1 MRINF
6 RQGIVSHQSGGFLQY
21 NVQNNVDILANTR
34 AVTVTVAEKT
44 SNYTFT
50 EDRDVVNAW
59 IGPFDTGTTY
69 WLYWNFDTQTFA
81 RTFAYTD
88 VEPVAQSTTPA
99 NPEEGL
105 IWFDTSKNEMFR
117 WSGLGWF
124 KLIATFAGV
133 LFNATFASYSI
144 NAPLFTGTQVG
155 ITSAGVSG
163 RPLYNSAGRTIRNSD
178 NTFITTE
185 SGLYIN
191 DSQSAA
197 IRLESNIVRAKN
209 IEAAMAEFNIVAYSG
224 PGEIRTA
231 QYTDA
236 QETITAVLM
245 ENLVADQT
253 GVVVPQGIVVNP
265 SWNFTNPI
273 GTPLWIDNGM
283 LISIDPHITDSITNP
298 IPKTPVARVLS
309 SDSILFE
316 QGLGGVGPKGPK
328 GNVSGQTPAS
338 VSSLG
343 SVALSTAPAIA
354 AAPIAV
360 SDTDPRISGGP
371 FAPLVHPHAAAA
383 ISYVPGGNITATN
396 VQAAIIQSVAGTVQ
410 ITGDTFTGPLIL
422 SAAPTQP
429 LEASTKDYVDSST
442 ADKAD
447 AIHTHSAGQITL
459 APVGGVVATD
469 VQSGF
474 AELDNEKFDKSGG
487 IVSGMLTVAG
497 IGQFNS
503 AVDFVSGLT
512 SQADVSID
520 GNLIITTNTDIGGD
534 LQVTGNSAVLG
545 NLGVNGIAD
554 ITGTLSVT
562 GDVTLNDN
570 LTIANNL
577 TVSGNTTT
585 TGNTIVSG
593 NITTGGDATVTGNV
607 IVTGTT
613 TLSADPTSGLQAA
626 TKDYVDNKVTAAA
639 ITELPYDLTFF
650 IAGPAASVPGSTVGL
665 IVVPRAVSIEA
676 AVTNVFGRA
685 LTPPLTTVVYELFHN
700 NAIIGTI
707 TFDPAVAGGIEP
719 TFSIPNSVNML
730 AGAYIEVRPTTQETN
745 IANVGATIIAC
756 STDINCP

>member
-1 MRINF
+1 MRITF

-34 AVTVTVAEKT
+34 AVTITVAEKN

-50 EDRDVVNAW
+50 EDRDIVNAW
-59 IGPFDTGTTY
+59 IGPFDVGTTY

-88 VEPVAQSTTPA
+88 VEPITQATTPA

-124 KLIATFAGV
+124 KIIAAFAGT
-133 LFNATFASYSI
+133 LFNGTFASYSI

-155 ITSAGVSG
+155 ITTPGVSG
-163 RPLYNSAGRTIRNSD
+163 RPLYNSAGRTIRNGD

-209 IEAAMAEFNIVAYSG
+209 VEAAMAEFNIVAYSG

-231 QYTDA
+231 QYADA

-245 ENLVADQT
+245 ENLIADQI
-253 GVVVPQGIVVNP
+253 GVVIPQGMVVNP
-265 SWNFTNPI
+265 NWNFTNPI
-273 GTPLWIDNGM
+273 GTPLWIDNGV
-283 LISIDPHITDSITNP
+283 LISVDPHITDSITNP

-343 SVALSTAPAIA
+343 SVALSTAPAVA

-371 FAPLVHPHAAAA
+371 FASLVHPHEAAA
-383 ISYVPGGNITATN
+383 ISYVPGGTITATN
-396 VQAAIIQSVAGTVQ
+396 VQAAIIQSTNGTAQ
-410 ITGDTFTGPLIL
+410 ITGDTFTGPVIL
-422 SAAPTQP
+422 SGAPTQP
-429 LEASTKDYVDSST
+429 LEAATSQYVIDLT
-442 ADKAD
+442 TGKAD
-447 AIHTHSAGQITL
+447 AIHTHTAGEITL

-474 AELDNEKFDKSGG
+474 AELDNNKFDKTGGTISGA
-487 IVSGMLTVAG
+487 LTVTG

-503 AVDFVSGLT
+503 TVDFAAGIT
-512 SQADVSID
+512 TQADAAID
-520 GNLIITTNTDIGGD
+520 GSLFVTTNLTVVGDSSVIGNATTSGNSTVTGNAGVVGTLNVTGIATLIDNILIGGD
-534 LQVTGNSAVLG
+534 ASVTGNMLVTGNSDVIG
-545 NLGVNGIAD
+545 NAD
-554 ITGTLSVT
+554 ITG
-562 GDVTLNDN
+562 N
-570 LTIANNL
+570 LD
-577 TVSGNTTT
+577 
-585 TGNTIVSG
+585 VSG
-593 NITTGGDATVTGNV
+593 NINMTGVVN
-607 IVTGTT
+607 
-613 TLSADPTSGLQAA
+613 LSADPTTGLQAA

-639 ITELPYDLTFF
+639 LTELPYDLTFF
-650 IAGPAASVPGSTVGL
+650 IAGPAASIAGSTVGL
-665 IVVPRAVSIEA
+665 IVVPRAVSIET

-700 NAIIGTI
+700 NAVIGTI

-719 TFSIPNSVNML
+719 TYSIPNNVNML